1 METSIVDECWKKL
14 EYRRIMREMLAED
27 TTLRV
32 EIERKLRVTRED
44 EKAVEAILAEE
55 VASTKRLEKV
65 ERLKVAW
72 KKRMAI
78 REYDQMLT

>member
-1 METSIVDECWKKL
+1 MLEQA

-44 EKAVEAILAEE
+44 EEAVEATLAEE
-55 VASTKRLEKV
+55 AEI
-65 ERLKVAW
+65 A
-72 KKRMAI
+72 
-78 REYDQMLT
+78 